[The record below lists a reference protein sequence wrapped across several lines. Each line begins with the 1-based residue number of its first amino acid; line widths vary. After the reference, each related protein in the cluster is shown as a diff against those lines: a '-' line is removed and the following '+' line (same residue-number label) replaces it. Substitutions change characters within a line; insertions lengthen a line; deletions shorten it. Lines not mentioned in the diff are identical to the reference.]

1 MIKSMNVNDLKTKLD
16 NDENVVLIDCREQGE
31 WDEAHIAKA
40 NLLPLSV
47 FPGVY
52 EELLKDKD
60 AEIIIQCRSG
70 KRSLNACQFLMEQDF
85 TNLTNLEGGIMAWT
99 AAGFEVK
106 K

>member
-1 MIKSMNVNDLKTKLD
+1 MIKSMNVNDLKAKLD
-16 NDENVVLIDCREQGE
+16 NKENIILIDCREQGE
-31 WDEAHIAKA
+31 WDEAHIEGAI
-40 NLLPLSV
+40 LVPLSS

-52 EELLKDKD
+52 AEHLKDKD

-70 KRSLNACQFLMEQDF
+70 KRSLTSCQFLMEQDF

-99 AAGFEVK
+99 AAGYQVK